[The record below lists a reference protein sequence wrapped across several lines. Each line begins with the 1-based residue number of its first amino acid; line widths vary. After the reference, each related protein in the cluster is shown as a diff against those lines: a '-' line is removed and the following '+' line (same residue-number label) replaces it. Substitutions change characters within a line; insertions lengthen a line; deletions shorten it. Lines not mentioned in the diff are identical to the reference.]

1 MSLIDC
7 TSPLDCNSHHIHNKK
22 QNGLFFYSGM
32 CLTNFS
38 KLTTPSARFLHVTMK
53 KPSLCDD
60 CPNSMYSVPSSAV
73 SLHLLCLPCTQKAS
87 SAGFSMTLMFDVL
100 QADGLVSV
108 YRPGF
113 RSVFH
118 AVSLCY
124 EWTHCTAV
132 GTLSGIQRS
141 FKSC

>member
-1 MSLIDC
+1 
-7 TSPLDCNSHHIHNKK
+7 
-22 QNGLFFYSGM
+22 M
-32 CLTNFS
+32 CLTNLS
-38 KLTTPSARFLHVTMK
+38 KLTTFSARFLHVTMK

-100 QADGLVSV
+100 QADGLVSI
-108 YRPGF
+108 YRPDF
-113 RSVFH
+113 RLVFH
-118 AVSLCY
+118 AVFLCY

-132 GTLSGIQRS
+132 STLSSIQMP
-141 FKSC
+141 FKSYRQSYKQYKTSYKHTTNIVSTVQNNTKKI